1 MHRLAPDATLWWTR
15 RCVSTGG
22 WTKGTERSPRLR
34 QKWPPMTRKSRLT
47 RQQCSSKKRR
57 MKEKAEDDG
66 CPSGLRASRSSTIIG
81 LLSQRENPI
90 EHNGQTEDGGEMLK
104 GQRQPNALAINSME
118 DPSANWQKREGGGGG
133 GEQQKKQCDMHSRSA
148 FKSSTVAIGERG
160 AKSGRCT
167 GSAVV
172 LSNIR
177 QEMTS

>member
-1 MHRLAPDATLWWTR
+1 
-15 RCVSTGG
+15 
-22 WTKGTERSPRLR
+22 
-34 QKWPPMTRKSRLT
+34 
-47 RQQCSSKKRR
+47 

-66 CPSGLRASRSSTIIG
+66 CPSGLRASRFSTIIG
-81 LLSQRENPI
+81 LLSQRKNPI

-104 GQRQPNALAINSME
+104 GQRQPNALAINSRE

-133 GEQQKKQCDMHSRSA
+133 GEQQKEQCDMLSQSA

-167 GSAVV
+167 GSAMV

-177 QEMTS
+177 QEGCPARSRGPAFDVIIPDRDAAASERVWSLTFERMQNGH